1 MSGNAAL
8 SSQFTGILRRQGR
21 MHPEI
26 AAFPNRM
33 FYAHEQLQPVPLP
46 HQEETSAEHL
56 FLQQRRIFIPSEF
69 CHQPSLSDK
78 VNIHEAQIVA
88 RLLKS
93 LREHYGERF
102 DAHKTVGVIV
112 PYRNQIAMIRKEIDR
127 IGASGLEQVSI
138 DTVERYQ
145 GSQRD
150 VIIYTTGVQ
159 NRAELDFLTSNC
171 FEENGDTVDRKL
183 NVAMTRARKQLIMIG
198 NAPLLRQNAIFS
210 DLIARYSI

>member
-1 MSGNAAL
+1 MVRLGL
-8 SSQFTGILRRQGR
+8 S
-21 MHPEI
+21 
-26 AAFPNRM
+26 
-33 FYAHEQLQPVPLP
+33 QL
-46 HQEETSAEHL
+46 ED
-56 FLQQRRIFIPSEF
+56 I
-69 CHQPSLSDK
+69 
-78 VNIHEAQIVA
+78 
-88 RLLKS
+88 
-93 LREHYGERF
+93 
-102 DAHKTVGVIV
+102 
-112 PYRNQIAMIRKEIDR
+112 
-127 IGASGLEQVSI
+127 SI

>member
-1 MSGNAAL
+1 MSTVTCHL
-8 SSQFTGILRRQGR
+8 STLTCQLSEATLVADVLRRLYR
-21 MHPEI
+21 
-26 AAFPNRM
+26 
-33 FYAHEQLQPVPLP
+33 
-46 HQEETSAEHL
+46 
-56 FLQQRRIFIPSEF
+56 
-69 CHQPSLSDK
+69 
-78 VNIHEAQIVA
+78 QIG
-88 RLLKS
+88 S
-93 LREHYGERF
+93 ERF
-102 DAHKTVGVIV
+102 DAARSIGVIV
-112 PYRNQIAMIRKEIDR
+112 TYRHQITMIRREMVR
-127 IGASGLEQVSI
+127 LGLSQLEDISI

-159 NRAELDFLTSNC
+159 NPAELDFLTSNC